1 MALPEKEREQD
12 LTEGL
17 TPYVAP
23 LKEPEVVEEDLGFL
37 ETAGDVLIA
46 PFRGIE
52 GTLNGVYNL
61 ADMALFDILPDLD
74 TRFLGRS
81 KTTAGSLVEGISQ
94 FATGFVPIFGAA
106 GKIGALAKAGK
117 ITQGVVAGAVTD
129 FAAFKGQEDRLSN
142 LIQQFPELQNP
153 VTEFLAHDANESE
166 VEGRLK
172 NVLEGLILEG
182 AIGGTVALFMKSI
195 RALKAGKKVRDVD
208 GGGADE
214 VNKATSDSLRGGKDF
229 ADMPQFGKPKAAY
242 QFTKE
247 EFEKAIAQPKTSDV
261 FYAGDVEVIRNPS
274 NVDQNRMVN
283 EVRSEYGRDP
293 SGDPEIR
300 FTNDQ
305 FGNTW
310 IWKANEGLHSY
321 VEPLISKQEKIDVS
335 QTFKPNHKKAVREAM
350 MDGAPIPKAV
360 QKQYPEYKKAFADMP
375 QFKDEARVLQK
386 ELDQDKNRLDELLK
400 KKEEGK
406 ATGAD
411 ETRISMLENR
421 IEGKEADLRV
431 LGDVRT
437 ADVKDR
443 VRVEEE
449 RELQE
454 RVEELD
460 ETLEDFD
467 ATVERKPGPFKTY
480 EEEAMMD
487 IIPKGAETLKNRL
500 MKKFPIKG
508 ADPQDVADVEKF
520 IDVIGQRLFG
530 DVSLSITNKI
540 SSAGRYNFGNNLVQI
555 RQSVIDEGDIKR
567 TMIHEL
573 WHGLSRYLPKTDVTS
588 LTKQFDKARRDYI
601 RSFGVDL
608 DDTVDPSSLLKK
620 TIPKEL
626 ERFLKGK
633 HTSENYRFK
642 DVDEYFAEEMT
653 DAFLKKLDEKDL
665 APTGTLKRIAQ
676 EVAIMFKD
684 MFASLKSK
692 LGIDQRKKIFNDFLK
707 QRNVTKRAEAP
718 LDFGK
723 TFAEMPEF
731 KAKIETDPEWQQWTN
746 AVLKGE
752 SPTLPRLEVLGDI
765 DSAHKILTEKYSN
778 NPKLLKKFDEDPAPA
793 DFLDDDLTSL
803 FQMGSQSIQD
813 RRKIRVES
821 EIFKD
826 LLKGSNERLMK
837 VVKEFEATESLQSEA
852 ALRNQLSEFVEIYD
866 YYRQMGSED
875 SKNLAMR
882 RQKKPISRK
891 IGLEKSEL
899 QNTALVRDFL
909 NNQSGGMSPKKAI
922 KLIKE
927 MYDPNN
933 AEATIQKVL
942 GLAKKAQ
949 GKSLLDMTTE
959 YWINSILSGPRTQAV
974 NFLGNALT
982 QLLGTAEMTAG
993 ALISGN
999 MPLAKAAL
1007 ASWADKAMWSEATS
1021 AAFKTLV
1028 TGREVLDVGS
1038 RTLESQ
1044 TQAIGGV
1051 LNLREGLDNS
1061 KSITQKSV
1069 DILGN
1074 VVNLPA
1080 RGLLTGD
1087 ELFKQL
1093 AFRRA
1098 ARLKA
1103 GMQAINSGIT
1113 DSKGIAKYVEDKLNK
1128 IVVTGG
1134 QVMSQEALIRVATK
1148 QADELGLVGIQF
1160 SKKRAAHIKKYVDDN
1175 FDEDASDLAAY
1186 ALEEAKYFTHTREME
1201 EGTLGKGI
1209 QNITKD
1215 FAFARFVLPFVRT
1228 PSNLLSFA
1236 MERSP
1241 FILNFR
1247 VPGTDKVL
1255 NVPGLRAEAMA
1266 MREGLKSSDPV
1277 VLAAAKG
1284 KVITSF
1290 TALGLAI
1297 DMVHNN
1303 NSFFPTVT
1311 GGGPRDERQKKIL
1324 EETGWRPYSIK
1335 MGDTYYSYQRLDP
1348 IATVLGIS
1356 ADMSEMIKENKE
1368 ANEEGLEQVGVALAT
1383 ALSRNV
1389 SNKSYLAGLQLW
1401 ADAMKDPDRF
1411 GEKLGRNYAG
1421 SFVPNV
1427 LSQMQDYDKQS
1438 MREVRSIADA
1448 ILKKTPGGREMLD
1461 PKRNILGEEKIIDYG
1476 YLGFIN
1482 PVIASKEKEDAVIQE
1497 MADLQYAFR
1506 QPSSKMLGGNID
1518 LLEYVNKKG
1527 RSANDRRTDLLQ
1539 KITIGGRTL
1548 RQTLTRLIKSS
1559 KYQRLS
1565 GFTAETGLD
1574 SPRVAEITKV
1584 LKKYRK
1590 LAQREML
1597 KEFPQLNQDMNN
1609 VKRALQ
1615 MNSRGVNR
1623 EDVLELLSK

>member
-1 MALPEKEREQD
+1 MEETEEELLRDPTATIGLGGSDTLPKQQTQKAPQVQEKE
-12 LTEGL
+12 
-17 TPYVAP
+17 
-23 LKEPEVVEEDLGFL
+23 KEEDLDFFDY
-37 ETAGDVLIA
+37 AGDIALA

-52 GTLNGVYNL
+52 GMLNGAYNL
-61 ADMALFDILPDLD
+61 ADMIAFDVLPDLD
-74 TRFLGRS
+74 TRFLGTS
-81 KTTAGSLVEGISQ
+81 KTTAGSLVEGVAQ
-94 FATGFVPIFGAA
+94 FASGFVPIFGAA
-106 GKIGALAKAGK
+106 GKIGALAKAG
-117 ITQGVVAGAVTD
+117 TVARGVAAGAVTD
-129 FAAFKGQEDRLSN
+129 FVAFKGQEDRLSN

-182 AIGGTVALFMKSI
+182 AIGGTVTLFMKSL

-214 VNKATSDSLRGGKDF
+214 VNKATSDSLGGGKDF
-229 ADMPQFGKPKAAY
+229 ADIPEF
-242 QFTKE
+242 KE
-247 EFEKAIAQPKTSDV
+247 DTS
-261 FYAGDVEVIRNPS
+261 
-274 NVDQNRMVN
+274 
-283 EVRSEYGRDP
+283 
-293 SGDPEIR
+293 
-300 FTNDQ
+300 
-305 FGNTW
+305 
-310 IWKANEGLHSY
+310 
-321 VEPLISKQEKIDVS
+321 LI
-335 QTFKPNHKKAVREAM
+335 
-350 MDGAPIPKAV
+350 
-360 QKQYPEYKKAFADMP
+360 
-375 QFKDEARVLQK
+375 QK
-386 ELDQDKNRLDELLK
+386 ELDQDKTRLDELLK

-406 ATGAD
+406 ATSAD

-443 VRVEEE
+443 VRVAEE

-467 ATVERKPGPFKTY
+467 ATVERTPRPFKTY

-487 IIPKGAETLKNRL
+487 IIPKGADTLKSRL

-520 IDVIGQRLFG
+520 IDVMGKRLFG
-530 DVSLSITNKI
+530 DVSLSVTNKI
-540 SSAGRYNFGNNLVQI
+540 PSAGRYNFGNNLLQI
-555 RQSVIDEGDIKR
+555 RQSVIDEGGIKR
-567 TMIHEL
+567 TMVHEL

-665 APTGTLKRIAQ
+665 APSGTLKRIAQ

-692 LGIDQRKKIFNDFLK
+692 LGIDQRQKIFNDFLK

-723 TFAEMPEF
+723 TFAEMPDF
-731 KAKIETDPEWQQWTN
+731 KPKIKTDPEWQQWTN

-752 SPTLPRLEVLGDI
+752 SPTLPRLEVVGDI
-765 DSAHKILTEKYSN
+765 DSAHKILTEKYAN
-778 NPKLLKKFDEDPAPA
+778 NPELLKKFDEAPA
-793 DFLDDDLTSL
+793 DALDEEFAAL
-803 FQMGSQSIQD
+803 FEMGAQSIKD
-813 RRKIRVES
+813 RRKIRIES

-837 VVKEFEATESLQSEA
+837 AVKQFEDTESLQSEA

-899 QNTALVRDFL
+899 QNTALVREFI
-909 NNQSGGMSPKKAI
+909 NNQAGGMSPKKAV

-933 AEATIQKVL
+933 PEATIKKVL
-942 GLAKKAQ
+942 GIAKKAQ

-974 NFLGNALT
+974 NLLGNLLT
-982 QLLGTAEMTAG
+982 QALGAAEMTAG
-993 ALISGN
+993 AVISGN

-1007 ASWADKAMWSEATS
+1007 ALSFDWNLYREAFS
-1021 AAFKTLV
+1021 AAGKTLI

-1038 RTLESQ
+1038 RTMETSR
-1044 TQAIGGV
+1044 QAIGESIDFDPLGK
-1051 LNLREGLDNS
+1051 GS
-1061 KSITQKSV
+1061 KNIDRNAINT
-1069 DILGN
+1069 LGT
-1074 VVNLPA
+1074 VINLPA

-1087 ELFKQL
+1087 EFFKQI

-1103 GMQAINSGIT
+1103 GMEAINSGIS
-1113 DSKGIAKYVEDKLNK
+1113 DSKGIAKYVEDKLSK
-1128 IVVTGG
+1128 VVTVGG
-1134 QVMSQEALIRVATK
+1134 QVMSEEALIREAVK
-1148 QADELGLVGIQF
+1148 QADDLGLIGQKF
-1160 SKKRAAHIKKYVDDN
+1160 AKKRAAHIKKYVDDN
-1175 FDEDASDLAAY
+1175 FDEDASNLAAY
-1186 ALEEAKYFTHTREME
+1186 ALEEAKYFTHTRELE

-1209 QNITKD
+1209 QNLTKN

-1236 MERSP
+1236 LERSP
-1241 FILNFR
+1241 LGLPYRI
-1247 VPGTDKVL
+1247 PGTNKKL
-1255 NVPGLRAEAMA
+1255 NVPGLRAEAEA

-1277 VLAAAKG
+1277 VKAAARG
-1284 KVITSF
+1284 KIVTAF
-1290 TALGLAI
+1290 TAAGLFY
-1297 DMVHNN
+1297 DMVFNN
-1303 NSFFPTVT
+1303 NNTFPTVT
-1311 GGGPRDERQKKIL
+1311 GGGPKDEKQKKIL
-1324 EETGWRPYSIK
+1324 AETGWRPYSIK

-1348 IATVLGIS
+1348 IATLLGIS
-1356 ADMSEMIKENKE
+1356 ADMSEMMKENQE
-1368 ANEEGLEQVGVALAT
+1368 ANEEGLEQVGIAMAT
-1383 ALSRNV
+1383 ALARNV
-1389 SNKSYLAGLQLW
+1389 GNKSYLAGVQLW
-1401 ADAMKDPDRF
+1401 ADAFKDPERF
-1411 GEKLGRNYAG
+1411 GEKLGRNYVS

-1448 ILKKTPGGREMLD
+1448 VLKKMPGGRDMLD
-1461 PKRNILGEEKIIDYG
+1461 PRRNILGEEKIIDYG
-1476 YLGFIN
+1476 TMGFIN
-1482 PVIASKEKEDAVIQE
+1482 PVATSKEKDDEVLQE

-1506 QPSSKMLGGNID
+1506 QPSPKVSNGNVD
-1518 LLEYVNKKG
+1518 LLNFVNNKG
-1527 RSANDRRTDLLQ
+1527 RTAYDRSLDLLQ
-1539 KITIGGRTL
+1539 TVTVGGRTL
-1548 RQTLTRLIKSS
+1548 RQTLKRLINSAQ
-1559 KYQRLS
+1559 YQRLP
-1565 GFTAETGLD
+1565 GFSAEVGVD
-1574 SPRVAEITKV
+1574 SPRVQEITKV
-1584 LKKYRK
+1584 LRRYRK
-1590 LAQREML
+1590 TAKREML
-1597 KEFPQLNQDMNN
+1597 KEFPDVASQINIVD
-1609 VKRALQ
+1609 RALKLNRQ
-1615 MNSRGVNR
+1615 GVNR
-1623 EDVLELLSK
+1623 QEVLELLSQTN

>member
-1 MALPEKEREQD
+1 MALPGKQREQD
-12 LTEGL
+12 LTASL
-17 TPYVAP
+17 TPSVQIP
-23 LKEPEVVEEDLGFL
+23 QEEPQIVEEDSSFL

-52 GTLNGVYNL
+52 GMLNGAYNL
-61 ADMALFDILPDLD
+61 ADMATFDVLPDWD
-74 TRFLGRS
+74 TRFLGTS

-94 FATGFVPIFGAA
+94 FASGFVPIFGAA
-106 GKIGALAKAGK
+106 GKIGALAKAG
-117 ITQGVVAGAVTD
+117 TVTRGVAAGAVTD
-129 FAAFKGQEDRLSN
+129 FVAFKGQEDRLSN

-182 AIGGTVALFMKSI
+182 AIGGTVALFMKSL

-214 VNKATSDSLRGGKDF
+214 VNKATSDSLEGG
-229 ADMPQFGKPKAAY
+229 A
-242 QFTKE
+242 
-247 EFEKAIAQPKTSDV
+247 
-261 FYAGDVEVIRNPS
+261 
-274 NVDQNRMVN
+274 
-283 EVRSEYGRDP
+283 
-293 SGDPEIR
+293 
-300 FTNDQ
+300 
-305 FGNTW
+305 
-310 IWKANEGLHSY
+310 
-321 VEPLISKQEKIDVS
+321 
-335 QTFKPNHKKAVREAM
+335 
-350 MDGAPIPKAV
+350 
-360 QKQYPEYKKAFADMP
+360 AFAELP
-375 QFKDEARVLQK
+375 RFIDESTAIQK
-386 ELDQDKNRLDELLK
+386 ELDQDKTRLDELLK

-443 VRVEEE
+443 VRVAEE

-467 ATVERKPGPFKTY
+467 ATVERTPRPFKTY

-487 IIPKGAETLKNRL
+487 IIPKGADTLKNRL

-508 ADPQDVADVEKF
+508 ADPQDVTDVEKF
-520 IDVIGQRLFG
+520 IDVMGKRLFG
-530 DVSLSITNKI
+530 DVSLSVTNKI
-540 SSAGRYNFGNNLVQI
+540 PSAGRYNFGNNLLQI
-555 RQSVIDEGDIKR
+555 RQSVIDEGGIKR
-567 TMIHEL
+567 TMVHEL

-608 DDTVDPSSLLKK
+608 DDTVDPSSLLKR

-665 APTGTLKRIAQ
+665 APSGTLKRIAQ

-692 LGIDQRKKIFNDFLK
+692 LGIDQRQKIFNDFLK

-723 TFAEMPEF
+723 TFAELPDF
-731 KAKIETDPEWQQWTN
+731 KPKIKTDPEWQQWTN

-752 SPTLPRLEVLGDI
+752 SPTLPRLEVVGDI

-778 NPKLLKKFDEDPAPA
+778 NPELLKKFDEAPA
-793 DFLDDDLTSL
+793 DFLDEDLTAL
-803 FQMGSQSIQD
+803 FEMGAQSIKD

-837 VVKEFEATESLQSEA
+837 AVKEFDDTESLQSEA

-882 RQKKPISRK
+882 RQKKPIARK

-899 QNTALVRDFL
+899 QNTALVREFL
-909 NNQSGGMSPKKAI
+909 NNQAGGMSPKKAV

-933 AEATIQKVL
+933 PEATIRKVL
-942 GLAKKAQ
+942 GIAKKAQ

-974 NFLGNALT
+974 NLLGNALT
-982 QLLGTAEMTAG
+982 QLLGTAEMAAG
-993 ALISGN
+993 AVLSGN

-1007 ASWADKAMWSEATS
+1007 ASWADSALWREALS
-1021 AAFKTLV
+1021 AVGKTLV

-1038 RTLESQ
+1038 RTMETSR
-1044 TQAIGGV
+1044 QAIGESIDFDPLGK
-1051 LNLREGLDNS
+1051 GS
-1061 KSITQKSV
+1061 KSIDRNFINT
-1069 DILGN
+1069 LGT

-1103 GMQAINSGIT
+1103 GMEAINSGIS
-1113 DSKGIAKYVEDKLNK
+1113 DSKGIAKYVENKLSK
-1128 IVVTGG
+1128 VVTVSG
-1134 QVMSQEALIRVATK
+1134 QVMSEEALIREATK
-1148 QADELGLVGIQF
+1148 QADKLGLVGQKF
-1160 SKKRAAHIKKYVDDN
+1160 AKKRAAHIKKYVDDN
-1175 FDEDASDLAAY
+1175 FDEDASNLAAY
-1186 ALEEAKYFTHTREME
+1186 ALEEAKYFTHTRELE

-1209 QNITKD
+1209 QNLTKN

-1236 MERSP
+1236 LERSP
-1241 FILNFR
+1241 LGFPYRI
-1247 VPGTDKVL
+1247 PGTNKKL
-1255 NVPGLRAEAMA
+1255 NVPGLRSEAEA

-1277 VLAAAKG
+1277 IQAAARG
-1284 KVITSF
+1284 KIV
-1290 TALGLAI
+1290 TAFAGAGLFYE
-1297 DMVHNN
+1297 MVFNN
-1303 NSFFPTVT
+1303 NNTLPLIT
-1311 GGGPRDERQKKIL
+1311 GGGPKDEKQKKIL
-1324 EETGWRPYSIK
+1324 QETGWRPYSIK
-1335 MGDTYYSYQRLDP
+1335 IGDTYYDYKKLDP
-1348 IATVLGIS
+1348 IATILGIV
-1356 ADMSEMIKENKE
+1356 ADMSEMMKENEE
-1368 ANEEGLEQVGVALAT
+1368 ANEEGVEQVGIALAT

-1389 SNKSYLAGLQLW
+1389 ANKSYLAGVQLW
-1401 ADAMKDPDRF
+1401 AEALQDPDRF
-1411 GEKLGRNYAG
+1411 GERLGRNYVS

-1438 MREVRSIADA
+1438 MREVRDVADA
-1448 ILKKTPGGREMLD
+1448 ILKKLPGGRDMLD

-1476 YLGFIN
+1476 TIGFMN
-1482 PVIASKEKEDAVIQE
+1482 PIGASKEKDDAILQE

-1506 QPSSKMLGGNID
+1506 QPSPKISGGNVN
-1518 LLEYVNKKG
+1518 LLDFVNNRG
-1527 RSANDRRTDLLQ
+1527 RTAYDRSLDLLQ
-1539 KITIGGRTL
+1539 TVTVGGRTL
-1548 RQTLTRLIKSS
+1548 RQTLKRLIKSS
-1559 KYQRLS
+1559 QYQRLPGYS
-1565 GFTAETGLD
+1565 AEVGVD
-1574 SPRVAEITKV
+1574 SPRVQQITKV
-1584 LKKYRK
+1584 LKRFRK
-1590 LAQREML
+1590 IAKREML
-1597 KEFPQLNQDMNN
+1597 KEFPDVATQINN
-1609 VKRALQ
+1609 VDRALKLNRQ
-1615 MNSRGVNR
+1615 GVNR
-1623 EDVLELLSK
+1623 QEVLELLSQTN

>member
-1 MALPEKEREQD
+1 MEETEEELLRDPTATIGLGGSDTLPKQQTQKAPQVQEKE
-12 LTEGL
+12 
-17 TPYVAP
+17 
-23 LKEPEVVEEDLGFL
+23 KEEDLDFFDY
-37 ETAGDVLIA
+37 AGDIALA

-52 GTLNGVYNL
+52 GMLNGAYNL
-61 ADMALFDILPDLD
+61 ADMIAFDVLPDLD
-74 TRFLGRS
+74 TRFLGTS
-81 KTTAGSLVEGISQ
+81 KTTAGSLVEGVAQ
-94 FATGFVPIFGAA
+94 FASGFVPIFGAA
-106 GKIGALAKAGK
+106 GKIGALAKAG
-117 ITQGVVAGAVTD
+117 TVARGVAAGAVTD
-129 FAAFKGQEDRLSN
+129 FVAFKGQEDRLSN

-153 VTEFLAHDANESE
+153 VTEFLTHDANESE

-182 AIGGTVALFMKSI
+182 AIGGTVTLFMKSL

-214 VNKATSDSLRGGKDF
+214 VNKATSDSLGGGKDF
-229 ADMPQFGKPKAAY
+229 ADIPEF
-242 QFTKE
+242 KE
-247 EFEKAIAQPKTSDV
+247 DTS
-261 FYAGDVEVIRNPS
+261 
-274 NVDQNRMVN
+274 
-283 EVRSEYGRDP
+283 
-293 SGDPEIR
+293 
-300 FTNDQ
+300 
-305 FGNTW
+305 
-310 IWKANEGLHSY
+310 
-321 VEPLISKQEKIDVS
+321 LI
-335 QTFKPNHKKAVREAM
+335 
-350 MDGAPIPKAV
+350 
-360 QKQYPEYKKAFADMP
+360 
-375 QFKDEARVLQK
+375 QK
-386 ELDQDKNRLDELLK
+386 ELDQDKTRLDELLK

-406 ATGAD
+406 ATSAD

-443 VRVEEE
+443 VRVAEE

-467 ATVERKPGPFKTY
+467 ATVERTPRPFKTY

-487 IIPKGAETLKNRL
+487 IIPKGADTLKSRL

-520 IDVIGQRLFG
+520 IDVMGKRLFG
-530 DVSLSITNKI
+530 DVSLSVTNKI
-540 SSAGRYNFGNNLVQI
+540 PSAGRYNFGNNLLQI
-555 RQSVIDEGDIKR
+555 RQSVIDEGGIKR
-567 TMIHEL
+567 TMVHEL

-665 APTGTLKRIAQ
+665 APSGTLKRIAQ

-692 LGIDQRKKIFNDFLK
+692 LGIDQRQKIFNDFLK

-723 TFAEMPEF
+723 TFAEMPDF
-731 KAKIETDPEWQQWTN
+731 KPKIKTDPEWQQWTN

-752 SPTLPRLEVLGDI
+752 SPTLPRLEVVGDI
-765 DSAHKILTEKYSN
+765 DSAHKILTEKYAN
-778 NPKLLKKFDEDPAPA
+778 NPELLKKFDEAPA
-793 DFLDDDLTSL
+793 DALDEEFAAL
-803 FQMGSQSIQD
+803 FEMGAQSIKD
-813 RRKIRVES
+813 RRKIRIES

-837 VVKEFEATESLQSEA
+837 AVKQFEDTESLQSEA

-899 QNTALVRDFL
+899 QNTALVREFI
-909 NNQSGGMSPKKAI
+909 NNQAGGMSPKKAV

-933 AEATIQKVL
+933 PEATIKKVL
-942 GLAKKAQ
+942 GIAKKAQ

-974 NFLGNALT
+974 NLLGNLLT
-982 QLLGTAEMTAG
+982 QALGAAEMTAG
-993 ALISGN
+993 AVISGN

-1007 ASWADKAMWSEATS
+1007 ALSFDWNLYREAFS
-1021 AAFKTLV
+1021 AAGKTLI

-1038 RTLESQ
+1038 RTMETSR
-1044 TQAIGGV
+1044 QAIGESIDFDPLGK
-1051 LNLREGLDNS
+1051 GS
-1061 KSITQKSV
+1061 KNIDRNAINT
-1069 DILGN
+1069 LGT
-1074 VVNLPA
+1074 VINLPA

-1087 ELFKQL
+1087 EFFKQI

-1103 GMQAINSGIT
+1103 GMEAINSGIS
-1113 DSKGIAKYVEDKLNK
+1113 DSKGIAKYVEDKLSK
-1128 IVVTGG
+1128 VVTVGG
-1134 QVMSQEALIRVATK
+1134 QVMSEEALIREAVK
-1148 QADELGLVGIQF
+1148 QADDLGLIGQKF
-1160 SKKRAAHIKKYVDDN
+1160 AKKRAAHIKKYVDDN
-1175 FDEDASDLAAY
+1175 FDEDASNLAAY
-1186 ALEEAKYFTHTREME
+1186 ALEEAKYFTHTRELE

-1209 QNITKD
+1209 QNLTKN

-1236 MERSP
+1236 LERSP
-1241 FILNFR
+1241 LGLPYRI
-1247 VPGTDKVL
+1247 PGTNKKL
-1255 NVPGLRAEAMA
+1255 NVPGLRAEAEA

-1277 VLAAAKG
+1277 VKAAARG
-1284 KVITSF
+1284 KIVTAF
-1290 TALGLAI
+1290 TAAGLFY
-1297 DMVHNN
+1297 DMVFNN
-1303 NSFFPTVT
+1303 NNTFPTVT
-1311 GGGPRDERQKKIL
+1311 GGGPKDEKQKKIL
-1324 EETGWRPYSIK
+1324 AETGWRPYSIK

-1348 IATVLGIS
+1348 IATLLGIS
-1356 ADMSEMIKENKE
+1356 ADMSEMMKENQE
-1368 ANEEGLEQVGVALAT
+1368 ANEEGLEQVGIAMAT
-1383 ALSRNV
+1383 ALARNV
-1389 SNKSYLAGLQLW
+1389 GNKSYLAGVQLW
-1401 ADAMKDPDRF
+1401 ADAFKDPERF
-1411 GEKLGRNYAG
+1411 GEKLGRNYVS

-1448 ILKKTPGGREMLD
+1448 VLKKMPGGRDMLD
-1461 PKRNILGEEKIIDYG
+1461 PRRNILGEEKIIDYG
-1476 YLGFIN
+1476 TMGFIN
-1482 PVIASKEKEDAVIQE
+1482 PVATSKEKDDEVLQE

-1506 QPSSKMLGGNID
+1506 QPSPKVSNGNVD
-1518 LLEYVNKKG
+1518 LLNFVNNKG
-1527 RSANDRRTDLLQ
+1527 RTAYDRSLDLLQ
-1539 KITIGGRTL
+1539 TVTVGGRTL
-1548 RQTLTRLIKSS
+1548 RQTLKRLINSAQ
-1559 KYQRLS
+1559 YQRLP
-1565 GFTAETGLD
+1565 GFSAEVGVD
-1574 SPRVAEITKV
+1574 SPRVQEITKV
-1584 LKKYRK
+1584 LRRYRK
-1590 LAQREML
+1590 TAKREML
-1597 KEFPQLNQDMNN
+1597 KEFPDVASQINIVD
-1609 VKRALQ
+1609 RALKLNRQ
-1615 MNSRGVNR
+1615 GVNR
-1623 EDVLELLSK
+1623 QEVLELLSQTN